1 MSKHQ
6 VTVHTRTLNLI
17 VRAEF
22 ESDTL
27 AELWANRIFK
37 AKGTGAAITVGTVRL
52 VGPEI
57 KSVEYGPLGGPVKIV
72 GQHPALAAA
81 AAEAAAAE
89 TAATH

>member
-22 ESDTL
+22 ASEAL
-27 AELWANRIFK
+27 ADQWAHRIFK
-37 AKGTGAAITVGTVRL
+37 AKEKGTAITVGNVRL

-57 KSVEYGPLGGPVKIV
+57 VSVEFGPVGGLVKVI
-72 GQHPALAAA
+72 GQHPAMANA
-81 AAEAAAAE
+81 AAEDILAS
-89 TAATH
+89 H

>member
-27 AELWANRIFK
+27 ADLWAHRIYK
-37 AKGTGAAITVGTVRL
+37 AKETGAAITVGTVRL

-81 AAEAAAAE
+81 AAEEAAAR
-89 TAATH
+89 